1 MSKARDGLLS
11 YLQEQIREK
20 LNDRSDFVAAVGGC
34 EDYADYKYNCG
45 IIYGLAL
52 AEGML
57 LDLDDMQHRND
68 DD

>member
-1 MSKARDGLLS
+1 MSRARDSVLS
-11 YLQEQIREK
+11 YLQDQLREK
-20 LNDRSDFVAAVGGC
+20 LNDTPDFVAASGGGA
-34 EDYADYKYNCG
+34 DFADYKYHCG

-57 LDLDDMQHRND
+57 LDLDEMQHRTD